1 METTLTLTQ
10 DELEELI
17 SAESHMYMDYDE
29 ERSAQYNESIRRYND
44 TVEALLNK
52 MKFALQQAKEKD
64 GQE

>member
-17 SAESHMYMDYDE
+17 CAESTMYMDYDE
-29 ERSAQYNESIRRYND
+29 SRSESYNASIRRYND